1 MKSPINAGAFAC
13 LRWMCFTYS
22 QGEKK
27 KNGNI
32 WKSERI
38 IRSSTE
44 KTVEKKHVFPGK
56 KTKPSS
62 RRKRIPRYVSI
73 LQTNRIGPQESP
85 FCVSKKKKSIFG
97 PNVNITKAWS
107 MVFILKN
114 FFPHGVALVIW
125 WPEAVF

>member
-1 MKSPINAGAFAC
+1 
-13 LRWMCFTYS
+13 MCFTYS

-38 IRSSTE
+38 IRSSIE

-85 FCVSKKKKSIFG
+85 FRFSKKKKSIFG

-114 FFPHGVALVIW
+114 GFGSSDN
-125 WPEAVF
+125 